1 MGATRISTAQFY
13 SQAVDLLRSRFA
25 ELARTQR
32 QLASGRRFATPS
44 EDPTGAV
51 RVLKAAEGIARLEQ
65 AQRNVATAR
74 RRLEAEEAA
83 LTGGGDILQ
92 RARELAV
99 RGANDTLSAADREAI
114 AREVD
119 GLVEDLL
126 GVANA
131 TDGNGGYLF
140 SGYRVRTAPFARKAG
155 GGFEYRGDEGQP
167 RLNLSEGLRIALGDP
182 GTRVFARVPTGNGTF
197 VTGYAAGNAGTGV
210 IGPGT
215 VQDPTAWVP
224 DTYTITFTTATD
236 WEVRDSASNLI
247 ASGTYT
253 SGGAISFRGISVE
266 ITGAPAAGDAFT
278 VQPAQARDAFS
289 ALEALAAAL
298 RAPGGTPADRAK
310 RRMDLNRALQDID
323 QALERVLEVRAEVG
337 ARLNAVDLQ
346 EQVNEDALLAARR
359 ARSSVEDLDY
369 AEAASRMERQLLALQ
384 AAQKSFSRVAGL
396 SLFQYL

>member
-1 MGATRISTAQFY
+1 MSATRISTAQLY

-83 LTGGGDILQ
+83 LAGAGDILQ

-99 RGANDTLSAADREAI
+99 RGANDTLSAGDREAV

-197 VTGYAAGNAGTGV
+197 VTGYAAGNTGTGV

-215 VQDPTAWVP
+215 VDDPTAWVP
-224 DTYTITFTTATD
+224 DTYTITFTTASG

-266 ITGAPAAGDAFT
+266 IAGAPAAGDAFT
-278 VQPAQARDAFS
+278 VRPAQARDAFS

-298 RAPGGTPADRAK
+298 RAPGGTPAERAK

-337 ARLNAVDLQ
+337 ARLNAAGLQ

-359 ARSSVEDLDY
+359 ARSQVEDLDY